1 MKVLV
6 TGPDGVLGSNL
17 VRELI
22 SRGHEVMAMSE
33 DGKKSPTIDNLFIKK
48 VGGNLLNADEI
59 IRATEKMDIV
69 IHCAACTAMFPA
81 RSELVNKVNIDG
93 TQNIIDACIQNKV
106 KRLIYVG
113 TANSFGSGSE
123 ENPGTEKN
131 KYGARKYGLDYM
143 DSKYAAQE
151 LVLNAVKEKGLD
163 AVVVNPTFMIGPYD
177 ATPSSGTMILKI
189 YNNKV
194 PGYTYGGKNF
204 VAVKDVAVGISNAIA
219 KGQKGECYIL
229 GNENLNYKEA
239 FRKIA
244 EVVGV
249 RGPKRK
255 VSTFLARFIGTL
267 NGFGARIFKY
277 KPGITYPIAVLGT
290 EEHYYSSAKARKELE
305 LPETPI
311 EFAIKEC
318 FDWFKANGYIK
329 K

>member
-33 DGKKSPTIDNLFIKK
+33 DGKQSPTIDNLSIKK

-59 IRATEKMDIV
+59 IRATENMDIV

-81 RSELVNKVNIDG
+81 RSEIVNRVNIGG
-93 TQNIIDACIQNKV
+93 TQHIIDACIENEV

-113 TANSFGSGSE
+113 TANSFGSGSKE
-123 ENPGTEKN
+123 KPGSEQN
-131 KYGARKYGLDYM
+131 AYGARKYGLDYM
-143 DSKYAAQE
+143 DSKYEAQE
-151 LVLNAVKEKGLD
+151 LVLKAVKDNGLD
-163 AVVVNPTFMIGPYD
+163 AVIVNPTFMIGPYD

-204 VAVKDVAVGISNAIA
+204 VAVKDVAVGISNAIE
-219 KGQKGECYIL
+219 KGKKGACYIL

-239 FRKIA
+239 FKKIA
-244 EVVGV
+244 DVVGV
-249 RGPKRK
+249 KGPKRK
-255 VSTFLARFIGTL
+255 VSSFLARLIGSL
-267 NGFGARIFKY
+267 NGFGAKIFKY
-277 KPGITYPIAVLGT
+277 TPGITYPLAVLGT
-290 EEHYYSSAKARKELE
+290 EEHYYSSDKARRELE

-311 EFAIKEC
+311 EVAIKEC
-318 FDWFKANGYIK
+318 FDWFKENGYIK

>member
-1 MKVLV
+1 MKGCQQVYHL
-6 TGPDGVLGSNL
+6 
-17 VRELI
+17 
-22 SRGHEVMAMSE
+22 A
-33 DGKKSPTIDNLFIKK
+33 
-48 VGGNLLNADEI
+48 
-59 IRATEKMDIV
+59 
-69 IHCAACTAMFPA
+69 
-81 RSELVNKVNIDG
+81 
-93 TQNIIDACIQNKV
+93 
-106 KRLIYVG
+106 
-113 TANSFGSGSE
+113 
-123 ENPGTEKN
+123 
-131 KYGARKYGLDYM
+131 
-143 DSKYAAQE
+143 AAQE